1 MSDNSTPQGTDLYS
15 AQNAIR
21 SMLTP
26 QQDNV
31 ATDDALEANATQ
43 VEDAEMPDDQ
53 EEEYE
58 AQADNSAVEGSESD
72 LDDDDDDDG
81 DEYGTLDLST
91 TIEVGG
97 EEKTIEELRSGFLR
111 QKDYTRKTQELAEHR
126 KAVEAKDQEM
136 DRERAEYA
144 QLLPAMAERIN
155 QAAEQEPDWDTLY
168 DADPVMAA
176 KAERQWRKQQE
187 GRVAQLQAV
196 QAEQQRMHQI
206 AQTKQQQMQQ
216 SYLEQQRHVL
226 PDIIPEWRDNKVAA
240 TEATQIRDF
249 LINEGFTEQDVSGMS
264 NATLVKLARKAMLYD
279 RGETRANE
287 VKAKPKK
294 PRTKTLK
301 SGSRA
306 SQPKRVSAA
315 QEAQNRAR
323 KTGRVND
330 AAAAIK
336 AILL

>member
-21 SMLTP
+21 SMLAP
-26 QQDNV
+26 QEDNV
-31 ATDDALEANATQ
+31 TTDDALEAEAAQ
-43 VEDAEMPDDQ
+43 VDEAEMPDGQ

-58 AQADNSAVEGSESD
+58 AQADNSPVEGSESD
-72 LDDDDDDDG
+72 LDDEDDDDG
-81 DEYGTLDLST
+81 DQYGSLDLST
-91 TIEVGG
+91 TIEVDG
-97 EEKTIEELRSGFLR
+97 EEITIEELRSGHLR

-144 QLLPAMAERIN
+144 QLLPALAERI
-155 QAAEQEPDWDTLY
+155 QQEAKQEPDWDTLY
-168 DADPVMAA
+168 DTDPVMAA
-176 KAERQWRKQQE
+176 KAERQWRKEQE

-196 QAEQQRMHQI
+196 QAEQQRMQQI
-206 AQTKQQQMQQ
+206 EAQKQQQMQQ
-216 SYLEQQRHVL
+216 SYLEQQRHIL
-226 PDIIPEWRDNKVAA
+226 PDIIPEWRDKKVAA

-249 LINEGFTEQDVSGMS
+249 LLGEGFSEQDVSGMS

-294 PRTKTLK
+294 PRAKILK

-306 SQPKRVSAA
+306 SQPKRTSAA

-336 AILL
+336 ALL

>member
-26 QQDNV
+26 QEDNV
-31 ATDDALEANATQ
+31 ATDDALEAEAAQ
-43 VEDAEMPDDQ
+43 VEDAEMPEGQ
-53 EEEYE
+53 EDEYE

-72 LDDDDDDDG
+72 LDDDEDDDG
-81 DEYGTLDLST
+81 DQYGTLDLST
-91 TIEVGG
+91 TIEVDG

-111 QKDYTRKTQELAEHR
+111 QKDYTRKTQELAESR
-126 KAVEAKDQEM
+126 KAVEAKDQEIE
-136 DRERAEYA
+136 RERAEYA
-144 QLLPAMAERIN
+144 QLLPAMAERIQ

-168 DADPVMAA
+168 DTDPVMAA
-176 KAERQWRKQQE
+176 KAERQWRKEQE
-187 GRVAQLQAV
+187 ARTAQLQAV
-196 QAEQQRMHQI
+196 QAEQQRMQQI
-206 AQTKQQQMQQ
+206 AAQKQQQMQQ
-216 SYLEQQRHVL
+216 SYLEQQRHIL
-226 PDIIPEWRDNKVAA
+226 PDIIPEWRDKKVAA

-249 LINEGFTEQDVSGMS
+249 LLGEGFSEQDVSGMS

-306 SQPKRVSAA
+306 SQPKRTSAA

-323 KTGRVND
+323 KTGRVTD

-336 AILL
+336 ALL

>member
-21 SMLTP
+21 SMLAP
-26 QQDNV
+26 QEDNV
-31 ATDDALEANATQ
+31 TTDDALEAEAAQ
-43 VEDAEMPDDQ
+43 VDDAEMPDGQ

-58 AQADNSAVEGSESD
+58 AQADNSPVEGSESD
-72 LDDDDDDDG
+72 LDDEDDDDG
-81 DEYGTLDLST
+81 DGYGTLDLST
-91 TIEVGG
+91 TLEVDG

-144 QLLPAMAERIN
+144 QLLPAMAERIQ

-168 DADPVMAA
+168 DTDPVMAA
-176 KAERQWRKQQE
+176 KAERQWRKEQE
-187 GRVAQLQAV
+187 ARTAQLQAV
-196 QAEQQRMHQI
+196 QAEQQRMQQI
-206 AQTKQQQMQQ
+206 AAQKQQQMQQ
-216 SYLEQQRHVL
+216 SYLEQQRHIL
-226 PDIIPEWRDNKVAA
+226 PDIIPEWRDKKVAA

-249 LINEGFTEQDVSGMS
+249 LLGEGFSEQDVSGMS

-294 PRTKTLK
+294 PRAKILK

-306 SQPKRVSAA
+306 SQPKRTSAA

-336 AILL
+336 ALL

>member
-21 SMLTP
+21 SMLAP
-26 QQDNV
+26 QEDNV
-31 ATDDALEANATQ
+31 TTDDALEAEAAQ
-43 VEDAEMPDDQ
+43 VDDAEMPDGQ

-58 AQADNSAVEGSESD
+58 AQADNSPVEGSESD
-72 LDDDDDDDG
+72 LDDEDDDDG
-81 DEYGTLDLST
+81 DQYGSLDLST
-91 TIEVGG
+91 TIEVDG
-97 EEKTIEELRSGFLR
+97 EEITIEELRSGHLR
-111 QKDYTRKTQELAEHR
+111 QKDYTRKTQELAENR
-126 KAVEAKDQEM
+126 KAMEAQYQEIE
-136 DRERAEYA
+136 RERAEYA
-144 QLLPAMAERIN
+144 QLLPAMAERIQ

-168 DADPVMAA
+168 DTDPVMAA
-176 KAERQWRKQQE
+176 KAERQWRKEQE
-187 GRVAQLQAV
+187 ARVAQLQAV
-196 QAEQQRMHQI
+196 QAEQQRMQQI
-206 AQTKQQQMQQ
+206 EAQKQQQMQQ
-216 SYLEQQRHVL
+216 SYLEQQRHIL
-226 PDIIPEWRDNKVAA
+226 PDIIPEWRDKKVAA

-249 LINEGFTEQDVSGMS
+249 LLGEGFSEQDVSGMS

-294 PRTKTLK
+294 PRAKILK

-306 SQPKRVSAA
+306 SQPKRTSAA

-336 AILL
+336 ALL

>member
-21 SMLTP
+21 SMLAP
-26 QQDNV
+26 QEDNV
-31 ATDDALEANATQ
+31 TTDDALEAEAAQ
-43 VEDAEMPDDQ
+43 VDEAEMPDGQ

-58 AQADNSAVEGSESD
+58 AQADNSPVEGSESD
-72 LDDDDDDDG
+72 LDDEDDDDG
-81 DEYGTLDLST
+81 DQYGSLDLST
-91 TIEVGG
+91 TIEVDG
-97 EEKTIEELRSGFLR
+97 EEITIEELRSGHLR

-144 QLLPAMAERIN
+144 QLLPALAERI
-155 QAAEQEPDWDTLY
+155 QQEAKQEPDWDTLY

-176 KAERQWRKQQE
+176 KAERQWRKEQE

-196 QAEQQRMHQI
+196 QAEQQRMQQI
-206 AQTKQQQMQQ
+206 EAQKQQQMQQ
-216 SYLEQQRHVL
+216 SYLEQQRHIL
-226 PDIIPEWRDNKVAA
+226 PDIIPEWRDKKVAA

-249 LINEGFTEQDVSGMS
+249 LLGEGFSEQDVSGMS

-306 SQPKRVSAA
+306 SQPKRTSAA

-336 AILL
+336 ALL

>member
-21 SMLTP
+21 SMLAP
-26 QQDNV
+26 QEDNV
-31 ATDDALEANATQ
+31 TTDDALEAEAAQ
-43 VEDAEMPDDQ
+43 VDDAEMPDGQ

-58 AQADNSAVEGSESD
+58 AQADNSPVEGSESD
-72 LDDDDDDDG
+72 LDDDEDG
-81 DEYGTLDLST
+81 DGDGYGTLDLST
-91 TIEVGG
+91 TLEVDG

-126 KAVEAKDQEM
+126 KAVEAKDQEIE
-136 DRERAEYA
+136 RERAEYA
-144 QLLPAMAERIN
+144 QLLPAMAERIQ

-168 DADPVMAA
+168 DTDPVMAA
-176 KAERQWRKQQE
+176 KAERQWRKEQE
-187 GRVAQLQAV
+187 ARVAQLQAV
-196 QAEQQRMHQI
+196 QAEQQRMQQI
-206 AQTKQQQMQQ
+206 AAQKHQHLQQ
-216 SYLEQQRHVL
+216 SYLEQQRHIL
-226 PDIIPEWRDNKVAA
+226 PDIIPEWRDKKVAA

-249 LINEGFTEQDVSGMS
+249 LLGEGFSEQDVSGMS

-294 PRTKTLK
+294 PRAKILK

-306 SQPKRVSAA
+306 SQPKRTSAA

-336 AILL
+336 ALL

>member
-15 AQNAIR
+15 AQNAIK

>member
-15 AQNAIR
+15 AQNAIK

-323 KTGRVND
+323 KTGSVND

>member
-21 SMLTP
+21 SMLAP
-26 QQDNV
+26 QEDNV
-31 ATDDALEANATQ
+31 TTDDALEAEAAQ
-43 VEDAEMPDDQ
+43 VDEAEMPDGQ

-58 AQADNSAVEGSESD
+58 AQADNSPVEGSESD
-72 LDDDDDDDG
+72 LDDEDDDDG
-81 DEYGTLDLST
+81 DQYGSLDLST
-91 TIEVGG
+91 TIEVDG
-97 EEKTIEELRSGFLR
+97 EEITIEELRSGHLR

-144 QLLPAMAERIN
+144 QLLPALAERI
-155 QAAEQEPDWDTLY
+155 QQEAKQEPDWDTLY

-176 KAERQWRKQQE
+176 KAERQWRKEQE
-187 GRVAQLQAV
+187 ERVAQLQAV
-196 QAEQQRMHQI
+196 QAEQQRMQQI
-206 AQTKQQQMQQ
+206 EAQKHEQMQQ
-216 SYLEQQRHVL
+216 SYLEQQRQIL
-226 PDIIPEWRDNKVAA
+226 PDIIPEWRDSKVAA

-249 LINEGFTEQDVSGMS
+249 LLGEGFSEQDVSGMS

-306 SQPKRVSAA
+306 SQPKRTSAA

-336 AILL
+336 ALL

>member
-21 SMLTP
+21 SMLAP
-26 QQDNV
+26 QEDNV
-31 ATDDALEANATQ
+31 TTDDALEAEAAQ
-43 VEDAEMPDDQ
+43 VDDAEMPDGQ
-53 EEEYE
+53 EEEYQ
-58 AQADNSAVEGSESD
+58 AQADNSPVEGSESD
-72 LDDDDDDDG
+72 LDDDEGGDG
-81 DEYGTLDLST
+81 DGYGTLDLST
-91 TIEVGG
+91 TLEVDG

-111 QKDYTRKTQELAEHR
+111 QKDYTRKTQELAENR
-126 KAVEAKDQEM
+126 KAMEAQYQEIE
-136 DRERAEYA
+136 RERAEYA
-144 QLLPAMAERIN
+144 QLLPAMAERIQ

-168 DADPVMAA
+168 DTDPVMAA
-176 KAERQWRKQQE
+176 KAERQWRKEQE

-196 QAEQQRMHQI
+196 QAEQQRMQQI
-206 AQTKQQQMQQ
+206 EAQKREQMQQ
-216 SYLEQQRHVL
+216 SYLEQQRHIL
-226 PDIIPEWRDNKVAA
+226 PDIIPEWRDKKVAA

-249 LINEGFTEQDVSGMS
+249 LLGEGFSEQDVSGMS

-294 PRTKTLK
+294 PRAKILK

-306 SQPKRVSAA
+306 SQPKRTSAA

-336 AILL
+336 ALL

>member
-26 QQDNV
+26 QEDNV
-31 ATDDALEANATQ
+31 ATDDALEAEAAQ
-43 VEDAEMPDDQ
+43 VEDAEMPEGQ
-53 EEEYE
+53 EDEYE

-72 LDDDDDDDG
+72 LDDEDDDDG
-81 DEYGTLDLST
+81 DQYGSLDLST
-91 TIEVGG
+91 TIEVDG
-97 EEKTIEELRSGFLR
+97 EEITIEELRSGHLR
-111 QKDYTRKTQELAEHR
+111 QKDYTRKTQELAENR
-126 KAVEAKDQEM
+126 KAMEAQYQEIE
-136 DRERAEYA
+136 RERAEYA
-144 QLLPAMAERIN
+144 QLLPAMAERIQ

-168 DADPVMAA
+168 DTDPVMAA
-176 KAERQWRKQQE
+176 KAERQWRKEQE
-187 GRVAQLQAV
+187 ARTAQLQAV
-196 QAEQQRMHQI
+196 QAEQQRMQQI
-206 AQTKQQQMQQ
+206 AAQKQQQMQQ
-216 SYLEQQRHVL
+216 SYLEQQRHIL
-226 PDIIPEWRDNKVAA
+226 PDIIPEWRDKKVAA

-249 LINEGFTEQDVSGMS
+249 LLGEGFSEQDVSGMS

-306 SQPKRVSAA
+306 SQPKRTSAA

-323 KTGRVND
+323 KTGRVTD

-336 AILL
+336 ALL

>member
-26 QQDNV
+26 QEDNV
-31 ATDDALEANATQ
+31 ATDDALEAEAAQ
-43 VEDAEMPDDQ
+43 VEDAEMPEGQ

-58 AQADNSAVEGSESD
+58 AQADSSPVEGSESD
-72 LDDDDDDDG
+72 LDDEDDDDG
-81 DEYGTLDLST
+81 DQYGSLDLST
-91 TIEVGG
+91 TIEVDG
-97 EEKTIEELRSGFLR
+97 EEITIEELRSGHLR
-111 QKDYTRKTQELAEHR
+111 QKDYTRKTQELAENR
-126 KAVEAKDQEM
+126 KAMEAQYQEIE
-136 DRERAEYA
+136 RERAEYA
-144 QLLPAMAERIN
+144 QLLPAMAERIQ

-168 DADPVMAA
+168 DTDPVMAA
-176 KAERQWRKQQE
+176 KAERQWRKEQE
-187 GRVAQLQAV
+187 ARTAQLQAV
-196 QAEQQRMHQI
+196 QAEQQRMQQI
-206 AQTKQQQMQQ
+206 AAQKQEQMQQ
-216 SYLEQQRHVL
+216 SYLEQQRHIL
-226 PDIIPEWRDNKVAA
+226 PDIIPEWRDKKVAA

-249 LINEGFTEQDVSGMS
+249 LLGEGFSEQDVSGMS

-306 SQPKRVSAA
+306 SQPKRTSAA

-336 AILL
+336 ALL

>member
-31 ATDDALEANATQ
+31 ATDDALEAEAAQ
-43 VEDAEMPDDQ
+43 VEDAEMPDGQ
-53 EEEYE
+53 EDEYE

-72 LDDDDDDDG
+72 LDDEGDDDG
-81 DEYGTLDLST
+81 DQYGSLDLSS
-91 TIEVGG
+91 TIEVDG
-97 EEKTIEELRSGFLR
+97 EEITIEELRSGHLR
-111 QKDYTRKTQELAEHR
+111 QKDYTRKTQELAENR
-126 KAVEAKDQEM
+126 KAMEAQYQEIE
-136 DRERAEYA
+136 RERAEYA
-144 QLLPAMAERIN
+144 QLLPAMAERIQ

-168 DADPVMAA
+168 DTDPVMAA
-176 KAERQWRKQQE
+176 KAERQWRKEQE
-187 GRVAQLQAV
+187 ARTAQLQAV
-196 QAEQQRMHQI
+196 QAEQQRMQQI
-206 AQTKQQQMQQ
+206 AAQKQQQMQQ
-216 SYLEQQRHVL
+216 SYLEQQRHIL
-226 PDIIPEWRDNKVAA
+226 PDIIPEWRDKKVAA

-249 LINEGFTEQDVSGMS
+249 LLGEGFSEQDVSGMS

-306 SQPKRVSAA
+306 SQPKRTSAA

-336 AILL
+336 ALL

>member
-21 SMLTP
+21 SMLAP
-26 QQDNV
+26 QEDNV
-31 ATDDALEANATQ
+31 TTDDALEAEAAQ
-43 VEDAEMPDDQ
+43 VDDAEMPDGQ

-58 AQADNSAVEGSESD
+58 AQADNSPVEGSESD
-72 LDDDDDDDG
+72 LDDDEDG
-81 DEYGTLDLST
+81 DGDGYGTLDLST
-91 TIEVGG
+91 TLEVDG

-111 QKDYTRKTQELAEHR
+111 QKDYTRKTQELAENR
-126 KAVEAKDQEM
+126 KAMEAQYQEIE
-136 DRERAEYA
+136 RERAEYA
-144 QLLPAMAERIN
+144 QLLPAMAERIQ

-168 DADPVMAA
+168 DTDPVMAA
-176 KAERQWRKQQE
+176 KAERQWRKEQE

-196 QAEQQRMHQI
+196 QAEQQRMQQI
-206 AQTKQQQMQQ
+206 EAQKQQQMQQ
-216 SYLEQQRHVL
+216 SYLEQQRHIL
-226 PDIIPEWRDNKVAA
+226 PDIIPEWRDKKVAA

-249 LINEGFTEQDVSGMS
+249 LLGEGFSEQDVSGMS

-294 PRTKTLK
+294 PRAKILK

-306 SQPKRVSAA
+306 SQPKRTSAA

-336 AILL
+336 ALL

>member
-1 MSDNSTPQGTDLYS
+1 MSDNSTPKGTDLYS

-21 SMLTP
+21 SMLAP
-26 QQDNV
+26 QEDNV
-31 ATDDALEANATQ
+31 TTDDALEAEAAQ
-43 VEDAEMPDDQ
+43 VDEAEMPDGQ

-58 AQADNSAVEGSESD
+58 AQADNSPVEGSESD
-72 LDDDDDDDG
+72 LDDEDDDDG
-81 DEYGTLDLST
+81 DQYGSLDLST
-91 TIEVGG
+91 TIEVDG
-97 EEKTIEELRSGFLR
+97 EEITIEELRSGHLR
-111 QKDYTRKTQELAEHR
+111 QKDYTRKTQELAENR
-126 KAVEAKDQEM
+126 KAMEAQYQEIE
-136 DRERAEYA
+136 RERAEYA
-144 QLLPAMAERIN
+144 QLLPAMAERIQ

-176 KAERQWRKQQE
+176 KAERQWRKEQE
-187 GRVAQLQAV
+187 ARVAQLQAV
-196 QAEQQRMHQI
+196 QAEQQRMQQI
-206 AQTKQQQMQQ
+206 EAQKQQQMQQ
-216 SYLEQQRHVL
+216 SYLEQQRHIL
-226 PDIIPEWRDNKVAA
+226 PDIIPEWRDKKVAA

-249 LINEGFTEQDVSGMS
+249 LLGEGFSEQDVSGMS

-306 SQPKRVSAA
+306 SQPKRTSAA

-336 AILL
+336 ALL

>member
-21 SMLTP
+21 SMLAP
-26 QQDNV
+26 QEDNV
-31 ATDDALEANATQ
+31 TTDDALEAEAAQ
-43 VEDAEMPDDQ
+43 VDDAEMPDGQ

-58 AQADNSAVEGSESD
+58 AQADNSPVEGSESD
-72 LDDDDDDDG
+72 LDDEDDDDG
-81 DEYGTLDLST
+81 DQYGSLDLST
-91 TIEVGG
+91 TIEVDG
-97 EEKTIEELRSGFLR
+97 EEITIEELRSGHLR
-111 QKDYTRKTQELAEHR
+111 QKDYTRKTQELAENR
-126 KAVEAKDQEM
+126 KAMEAQYQEIE
-136 DRERAEYA
+136 RERAEYA
-144 QLLPAMAERIN
+144 QLLPAMAERIQ

-168 DADPVMAA
+168 DTDPVMAA
-176 KAERQWRKQQE
+176 KAERQWRKEQE
-187 GRVAQLQAV
+187 ERVAQLQAV
-196 QAEQQRMHQI
+196 QAEQQRMQQI
-206 AQTKQQQMQQ
+206 AAQKQQQMQQ
-216 SYLEQQRHVL
+216 SYLEQQRHIL
-226 PDIIPEWRDNKVAA
+226 PDIIPEWRDKKVAA

-249 LINEGFTEQDVSGMS
+249 LLGEGFSEQDVSGMS

-294 PRTKTLK
+294 PRAKILK

-306 SQPKRVSAA
+306 SQPKRTSAA

-336 AILL
+336 ALL

>member
-21 SMLTP
+21 SMLAP
-26 QQDNV
+26 QEDNV
-31 ATDDALEANATQ
+31 TTDDALEAEAAQ
-43 VEDAEMPDDQ
+43 VDEAEMPDGQ

-58 AQADNSAVEGSESD
+58 AQADNSPVEGSESD
-72 LDDDDDDDG
+72 LDDDEDG
-81 DEYGTLDLST
+81 DGDGYGTLDLST
-91 TIEVGG
+91 TLEVDG

-126 KAVEAKDQEM
+126 KAVEAKDQEI

-144 QLLPAMAERIN
+144 QLLPALAERI
-155 QAAEQEPDWDTLY
+155 QQEAKQEPDWDTLY

-176 KAERQWRKQQE
+176 KAERQWRKEQE

-196 QAEQQRMHQI
+196 QAEQQRMQQI
-206 AQTKQQQMQQ
+206 EAQKQQQMQQ
-216 SYLEQQRHVL
+216 SYLEQQRQIL
-226 PDIIPEWRDNKVAA
+226 PDIIPEWRDKKVAA

-249 LINEGFTEQDVSGMS
+249 LLGEGFSEQDVSGMS

-294 PRTKTLK
+294 PRAKTLK

-306 SQPKRVSAA
+306 SQPKRTSAA

-336 AILL
+336 ALL

>member
-21 SMLTP
+21 SMLAP
-26 QQDNV
+26 QEDNV
-31 ATDDALEANATQ
+31 TTDDALEAEAAQ
-43 VEDAEMPDDQ
+43 VDDAEMPDGQ

-58 AQADNSAVEGSESD
+58 AQADNSPVEGSESD
-72 LDDDDDDDG
+72 LDDDEDG
-81 DEYGTLDLST
+81 DGDGYGTLDLST
-91 TIEVGG
+91 TLEVDG

-111 QKDYTRKTQELAEHR
+111 QKDYTRKTQELAENR
-126 KAVEAKDQEM
+126 KAMDAQYQEIE
-136 DRERAEYA
+136 RERAEYA
-144 QLLPAMAERIN
+144 QLLPAMAERIQ

-168 DADPVMAA
+168 DTDPVMAA
-176 KAERQWRKQQE
+176 KAERQWRKEQE

-196 QAEQQRMHQI
+196 QAEQQRMQQI
-206 AQTKQQQMQQ
+206 EAQKQQQMQQ
-216 SYLEQQRHVL
+216 SYLEQQRHIL
-226 PDIIPEWRDNKVAA
+226 PDIIPEWRDRKVAA

-249 LINEGFTEQDVSGMS
+249 LLGEGFSEQDVSGMS

-294 PRTKTLK
+294 PRAKILK

-306 SQPKRVSAA
+306 SQPKRTSAA

-336 AILL
+336 ALL

>member
-21 SMLTP
+21 SMLAP
-26 QQDNV
+26 QEDNV
-31 ATDDALEANATQ
+31 TTDDALEAEAAQ
-43 VEDAEMPDDQ
+43 VDDAEMPDGQ

-58 AQADNSAVEGSESD
+58 AQADNSPVEGSESD
-72 LDDDDDDDG
+72 LDDEDDDDG
-81 DEYGTLDLST
+81 DGYGTLDLST
-91 TIEVGG
+91 TLEVDG

-144 QLLPAMAERIN
+144 QLLPAMAERIQ

-168 DADPVMAA
+168 DTDPVMAA
-176 KAERQWRKQQE
+176 KAERQWRKEQE
-187 GRVAQLQAV
+187 ARVAQLQAV
-196 QAEQQRMHQI
+196 QAEQQRMQQI
-206 AQTKQQQMQQ
+206 EAQKREQMQQ
-216 SYLEQQRHVL
+216 SYLEQQRHIL
-226 PDIIPEWRDNKVAA
+226 PDIIPEWRDKKVAA

-249 LINEGFTEQDVSGMS
+249 LLGEGFSEQDVSGMS

-294 PRTKTLK
+294 PRAKILK

-306 SQPKRVSAA
+306 SQPKRTSAA

-336 AILL
+336 ALL

>member
-21 SMLTP
+21 SMLAP
-26 QQDNV
+26 QEDNV
-31 ATDDALEANATQ
+31 TTDDALEAEAAQ
-43 VEDAEMPDDQ
+43 VDDAEMPDGQ
-53 EEEYE
+53 EEGYE
-58 AQADNSAVEGSESD
+58 AQADNSPVEGSESD
-72 LDDDDDDDG
+72 LDDDEDG
-81 DEYGTLDLST
+81 DGDGYGTLDLST
-91 TIEVGG
+91 TLEVDG

-126 KAVEAKDQEM
+126 KAVDAQYQEM
-136 DRERAEYA
+136 ERERAEYA
-144 QLLPAMAERIN
+144 QLLPAMAERIQ

-168 DADPVMAA
+168 DTDPVMAA
-176 KAERQWRKQQE
+176 KAERQWRKEQE

-196 QAEQQRMHQI
+196 QAEQQRMQQI
-206 AQTKQQQMQQ
+206 EAQKREQMQQ
-216 SYLEQQRHVL
+216 SYLEQQRHIL
-226 PDIIPEWRDNKVAA
+226 PDIIPEWRDRKVAA

-249 LINEGFTEQDVSGMS
+249 LLGEGFSEQDVSGMS

-294 PRTKTLK
+294 PRAKILK

-306 SQPKRVSAA
+306 SQPKRTSAA

-336 AILL
+336 ALL

>member
-21 SMLTP
+21 SMLAP
-26 QQDNV
+26 QEDNV
-31 ATDDALEANATQ
+31 TTDDALEAEAAQ
-43 VEDAEMPDDQ
+43 VDDAEMPDGQ
-53 EEEYE
+53 EEEYQ
-58 AQADNSAVEGSESD
+58 AQADNSPVEGSESD
-72 LDDDDDDDG
+72 LDDDEDG
-81 DEYGTLDLST
+81 DGDGYGTLDLST
-91 TIEVGG
+91 TLEVDG

-111 QKDYTRKTQELAEHR
+111 QKDYTRKTQELAENR
-126 KAVEAKDQEM
+126 KVMEAQYQEIE
-136 DRERAEYA
+136 RERAEYA
-144 QLLPAMAERIN
+144 QLLPAMAERIQ

-168 DADPVMAA
+168 DTDPVMAA
-176 KAERQWRKQQE
+176 KAERQWRKEQE

-196 QAEQQRMHQI
+196 QAEQQRMQQI
-206 AQTKQQQMQQ
+206 AAQKQQQMQQ
-216 SYLEQQRHVL
+216 SYLEQQRHIL
-226 PDIIPEWRDNKVAA
+226 PDIIPEWRDKKVAA

-249 LINEGFTEQDVSGMS
+249 LLGEGFSEQDVSGMS

-294 PRTKTLK
+294 PRAKILK

-306 SQPKRVSAA
+306 SQPKRTSAA

-336 AILL
+336 ALL

>member
-21 SMLTP
+21 SMLAP
-26 QQDNV
+26 QEDNV
-31 ATDDALEANATQ
+31 TTDDALEAEAAQ
-43 VEDAEMPDDQ
+43 VDDAEMPDGQ

-58 AQADNSAVEGSESD
+58 AQADNSPVEGSESD
-72 LDDDDDDDG
+72 LDDDEDG
-81 DEYGTLDLST
+81 DGDGYGTLDLST
-91 TIEVGG
+91 TLEVDG

-126 KAVEAKDQEM
+126 RAVEAKDQEIE
-136 DRERAEYA
+136 RERAEYA
-144 QLLPAMAERIN
+144 QLLPAMAERIQ

-168 DADPVMAA
+168 DTDAVMAA
-176 KAERQWRKQQE
+176 KAERQLRKEQE

-196 QAEQQRMHQI
+196 QAEQQRMQQI
-206 AQTKQQQMQQ
+206 AAQQHQHLQQ
-216 SYLEQQRHVL
+216 SYLEQKRHIL
-226 PDIIPEWRDNKVAA
+226 PDIIPEWRDKKVAA

-249 LINEGFTEQDVSGMS
+249 LLGEGFSEQDVSGMS

-294 PRTKTLK
+294 PRAKILK

-306 SQPKRVSAA
+306 SQPKRTSAA

-336 AILL
+336 ALL

>member
-21 SMLTP
+21 SMLAP
-26 QQDNV
+26 QEDNV
-31 ATDDALEANATQ
+31 TTDDALEAEAAQ
-43 VEDAEMPDDQ
+43 VDEAEMPDGQ

-58 AQADNSAVEGSESD
+58 AQADNSPVEGSESD
-72 LDDDDDDDG
+72 LDDEDDDDG
-81 DEYGTLDLST
+81 DQYGSLDLST
-91 TIEVGG
+91 TIEVDG
-97 EEKTIEELRSGFLR
+97 EEITIEELRSGHLR
-111 QKDYTRKTQELAEHR
+111 QKDYTRKTQELAENR
-126 KAVEAKDQEM
+126 KAMEAQYQEIE
-136 DRERAEYA
+136 RERAEYA
-144 QLLPAMAERIN
+144 QLLPAMAERIQ

-168 DADPVMAA
+168 DTDPVMAA
-176 KAERQWRKQQE
+176 KAERQWRKEQE

-196 QAEQQRMHQI
+196 QAEQQRMQQI
-206 AQTKQQQMQQ
+206 EAQKQQQMQQ
-216 SYLEQQRHVL
+216 SYLEQQRHIL
-226 PDIIPEWRDNKVAA
+226 PDIIPEWRDKKVAA

-249 LINEGFTEQDVSGMS
+249 LLGEGFSEQDVSGMS

-306 SQPKRVSAA
+306 SQPKRTSAA

-336 AILL
+336 ALL

>member
-21 SMLTP
+21 SMLAP
-26 QQDNV
+26 QEDNV
-31 ATDDALEANATQ
+31 TTDDALEAEAAQ
-43 VEDAEMPDDQ
+43 VDDAEMPDGQ

-58 AQADNSAVEGSESD
+58 AQADNSPVEGSESD
-72 LDDDDDDDG
+72 LDDEDDDDG
-81 DEYGTLDLST
+81 DQYGSLDLST
-91 TIEVGG
+91 TIEVDG
-97 EEKTIEELRSGFLR
+97 EEITIEELRSGHLR
-111 QKDYTRKTQELAEHR
+111 QKDYTRKTQELAENR
-126 KAVEAKDQEM
+126 KAMEAQYQEIE
-136 DRERAEYA
+136 RERAEYA
-144 QLLPAMAERIN
+144 QLLPAMAERIQ

-168 DADPVMAA
+168 DTDPVMAA
-176 KAERQWRKQQE
+176 KAERQWRKEQE
-187 GRVAQLQAV
+187 ARTAQLQAV
-196 QAEQQRMHQI
+196 QAEQQRMQQI
-206 AQTKQQQMQQ
+206 AAQKQQQMQQ
-216 SYLEQQRHVL
+216 SYLEQQRHIL
-226 PDIIPEWRDNKVAA
+226 PDIIPEWRDKKVAA

-249 LINEGFTEQDVSGMS
+249 LLGEGFSEQDVSGMS

-306 SQPKRVSAA
+306 SQPKRTSAA

-336 AILL
+336 ALL

>member
-26 QQDNV
+26 QEDNV
-31 ATDDALEANATQ
+31 ATDDALEAEAAQ
-43 VEDAEMPDDQ
+43 VEDAEMPEGQ
-53 EEEYE
+53 EDEYE

-81 DEYGTLDLST
+81 DQYGTLDLST
-91 TIEVGG
+91 TIEVDG

-111 QKDYTRKTQELAEHR
+111 QKDYTRKTQELAESR
-126 KAVEAKDQEM
+126 KAVEAKDQEIE
-136 DRERAEYA
+136 RERAEYA
-144 QLLPAMAERIN
+144 QLLPAMAERIQ

-168 DADPVMAA
+168 DTDPVMAA
-176 KAERQWRKQQE
+176 KAERQWRKEQE
-187 GRVAQLQAV
+187 ARTAQLQAV
-196 QAEQQRMHQI
+196 QAEQQRMQQI
-206 AQTKQQQMQQ
+206 AAQKQEQMQQ
-216 SYLEQQRHVL
+216 SYLEQQRHIL
-226 PDIIPEWRDNKVAA
+226 PDIIPEWRDKKVAA

-249 LINEGFTEQDVSGMS
+249 LLGEGFSEQDVSGMS

-306 SQPKRVSAA
+306 SQPKRTSAA

-336 AILL
+336 ALL

>member
-21 SMLTP
+21 SMLAP
-26 QQDNV
+26 QEDNV
-31 ATDDALEANATQ
+31 TTDDALEAEAAQ
-43 VEDAEMPDDQ
+43 VDDAEMPDGQ

-58 AQADNSAVEGSESD
+58 AQADNSPVEGSESD
-72 LDDDDDDDG
+72 LDDEDDDDG
-81 DEYGTLDLST
+81 DQYGTLDLST
-91 TIEVGG
+91 TLEVDG
-97 EEKTIEELRSGFLR
+97 EEITIEELRSGHLR
-111 QKDYTRKTQELAEHR
+111 QKDYTRKTQELAENR
-126 KAVEAKDQEM
+126 KAMEAQYQEIE
-136 DRERAEYA
+136 RERAEYA
-144 QLLPAMAERIN
+144 QLLPAMAERIQ

-168 DADPVMAA
+168 DTDPVMAA
-176 KAERQWRKQQE
+176 KAERQWRKEQE
-187 GRVAQLQAV
+187 ARTAQLQAV
-196 QAEQQRMHQI
+196 QAEQQRMQQI
-206 AQTKQQQMQQ
+206 AAQKQQQMQQ
-216 SYLEQQRHVL
+216 SYLEQQRHIL
-226 PDIIPEWRDNKVAA
+226 PDIIPEWRDKKVAA

-249 LINEGFTEQDVSGMS
+249 LLGEGFSEQDVSGMS

-294 PRTKTLK
+294 PRAKILK

-306 SQPKRVSAA
+306 SQPKRTSAA

-336 AILL
+336 ALL

>member
-21 SMLTP
+21 SMLAP
-26 QQDNV
+26 QEDNV
-31 ATDDALEANATQ
+31 TTDDALEAETAQ
-43 VEDAEMPDDQ
+43 VDDAEMPDGQ

-58 AQADNSAVEGSESD
+58 AQADNSPVEGSESD
-72 LDDDDDDDG
+72 LDDEDDDDG
-81 DEYGTLDLST
+81 DQYGSLDLST
-91 TIEVGG
+91 TIEVDG
-97 EEKTIEELRSGFLR
+97 EEITIEELRSGHLR
-111 QKDYTRKTQELAEHR
+111 QKDYTRKTQELAENR
-126 KAVEAKDQEM
+126 KAMEAQYQEIE
-136 DRERAEYA
+136 RERAEYA
-144 QLLPAMAERIN
+144 QLLPAMAERIQ

-168 DADPVMAA
+168 DTDPVMAA
-176 KAERQWRKQQE
+176 KAERQWRKEQE
-187 GRVAQLQAV
+187 ARTAQLQAV
-196 QAEQQRMHQI
+196 QAEQQRMQQI
-206 AQTKQQQMQQ
+206 EAQKREQMQQ
-216 SYLEQQRHVL
+216 SYLEQQRHIL
-226 PDIIPEWRDNKVAA
+226 PDIIPEWRDKKVAA

-249 LINEGFTEQDVSGMS
+249 LLGEGFSEQDVSGMS

-294 PRTKTLK
+294 PRAKILK

-306 SQPKRVSAA
+306 SQPKRTSAA

-336 AILL
+336 ALL

>member
-26 QQDNV
+26 QEDNV
-31 ATDDALEANATQ
+31 ATDDALEAEAAQ
-43 VEDAEMPDDQ
+43 VEDAEMPEGQ
-53 EEEYE
+53 EDEYE

-72 LDDDDDDDG
+72 LDDEDDDDG
-81 DEYGTLDLST
+81 DQYGTLDLST
-91 TIEVGG
+91 TIEVDG

-111 QKDYTRKTQELAEHR
+111 QKDYTRKTQELAESR
-126 KAVEAKDQEM
+126 KAIEAKDQEIE
-136 DRERAEYA
+136 RERAEYA
-144 QLLPAMAERIN
+144 QLLPAMAERIQ

-168 DADPVMAA
+168 DTDPVMAA
-176 KAERQWRKQQE
+176 KAERQWRKEQE
-187 GRVAQLQAV
+187 ARTAQLQAV
-196 QAEQQRMHQI
+196 QAEQQRMQQI
-206 AQTKQQQMQQ
+206 AAQKQEQMQQ
-216 SYLEQQRHVL
+216 SYLEQQRHIL
-226 PDIIPEWRDNKVAA
+226 PDIIPEWRDKKVAA

-249 LINEGFTEQDVSGMS
+249 LLGEGFSEQDVSGMS

-306 SQPKRVSAA
+306 SQPKRTSAA

-336 AILL
+336 ALL

>member
-21 SMLTP
+21 SMLAP
-26 QQDNV
+26 QEDNV
-31 ATDDALEANATQ
+31 TTDDALEAEAAQ
-43 VEDAEMPDDQ
+43 VDDAEMPDGQ

-58 AQADNSAVEGSESD
+58 AQADNSPVEGSESD
-72 LDDDDDDDG
+72 LDDEDDDDG
-81 DEYGTLDLST
+81 DQYGSLDLST
-91 TIEVGG
+91 TIEVDG
-97 EEKTIEELRSGFLR
+97 EEITIEELRSGHLR
-111 QKDYTRKTQELAEHR
+111 QKDYTRKTQELAENR
-126 KAVEAKDQEM
+126 KVMEAQYQEIE
-136 DRERAEYA
+136 RERAEYA
-144 QLLPAMAERIN
+144 QLLPAMAERIQ

-168 DADPVMAA
+168 DTDPVMAA
-176 KAERQWRKQQE
+176 KAERQWRKEQE
-187 GRVAQLQAV
+187 ARTAQLQAV
-196 QAEQQRMHQI
+196 QAEQQRMQQI
-206 AQTKQQQMQQ
+206 AAQKQQQMQQ
-216 SYLEQQRHVL
+216 SYLEQQRHIL
-226 PDIIPEWRDNKVAA
+226 PDIIPEWRDKKVAA

-249 LINEGFTEQDVSGMS
+249 LLGEGFSEQDVSGMS

-294 PRTKTLK
+294 PRAKTLK

-306 SQPKRVSAA
+306 SQPKRTSAA

-336 AILL
+336 ALL

>member
-26 QQDNV
+26 QEDNV
-31 ATDDALEANATQ
+31 ATDDALEAEAAQ
-43 VEDAEMPDDQ
+43 VEDAEMPEGQ

-58 AQADNSAVEGSESD
+58 AQADNSPVEGSESD
-72 LDDDDDDDG
+72 LDDEDDDDG
-81 DEYGTLDLST
+81 DQYGSLDLST
-91 TIEVGG
+91 TIEVDG
-97 EEKTIEELRSGFLR
+97 EEITIEELRSGHLR
-111 QKDYTRKTQELAEHR
+111 QKDYTRKTQELAENR
-126 KAVEAKDQEM
+126 KAMEAQYQEIE
-136 DRERAEYA
+136 RERAEYA
-144 QLLPAMAERIN
+144 QLLPAMAERIQ

-168 DADPVMAA
+168 DTDPVMAA
-176 KAERQWRKQQE
+176 KAERQWRKEQE
-187 GRVAQLQAV
+187 ARTAQLQAV
-196 QAEQQRMHQI
+196 QAEQQRMQQI
-206 AQTKQQQMQQ
+206 AAQKQEQMQQ
-216 SYLEQQRHVL
+216 SYLEQQRHIL
-226 PDIIPEWRDNKVAA
+226 PDIIPEWRDKKVAA

-249 LINEGFTEQDVSGMS
+249 LLGEGFSEQDVSGMS

-306 SQPKRVSAA
+306 SQPKRTSAA

-336 AILL
+336 ALL

>member
-21 SMLTP
+21 SMLAP
-26 QQDNV
+26 QEDNV
-31 ATDDALEANATQ
+31 TTDDALEAEAAQ
-43 VEDAEMPDDQ
+43 VDEAEMPDGQ

-58 AQADNSAVEGSESD
+58 AQADNSPVEGSESD
-72 LDDDDDDDG
+72 LDDEDDDDG
-81 DEYGTLDLST
+81 DQYGSLDLST
-91 TIEVGG
+91 TIEVDG
-97 EEKTIEELRSGFLR
+97 EEITIEELRSGHLR
-111 QKDYTRKTQELAEHR
+111 QKDYTRKTQELAENR
-126 KAVEAKDQEM
+126 KAMEAQYQEIE
-136 DRERAEYA
+136 RERAEYA
-144 QLLPAMAERIN
+144 QLLPAMAERIQ

-168 DADPVMAA
+168 DTDPVMAA
-176 KAERQWRKQQE
+176 KAERQWRKEQE

-196 QAEQQRMHQI
+196 QAEQQRMQQI
-206 AQTKQQQMQQ
+206 EAQKREQMQQ
-216 SYLEQQRHVL
+216 SYLEQQRHIL
-226 PDIIPEWRDNKVAA
+226 PDIIPEWRDKKVAA

-249 LINEGFTEQDVSGMS
+249 LLGEGFSEQDVSGMS

-294 PRTKTLK
+294 PRAKILK

-306 SQPKRVSAA
+306 SQPKRTSAA

-336 AILL
+336 ALL

>member
-21 SMLTP
+21 SMLAP
-26 QQDNV
+26 QEDNV
-31 ATDDALEANATQ
+31 TTDDALEAEAAQ
-43 VEDAEMPDDQ
+43 VDEAEMPDGQ
-53 EEEYE
+53 EEGYE
-58 AQADNSAVEGSESD
+58 AQADNSPVEGSESD
-72 LDDDDDDDG
+72 LDDEDDDDG
-81 DEYGTLDLST
+81 DQYGSLDLST
-91 TIEVGG
+91 TIEVDG
-97 EEKTIEELRSGFLR
+97 EEITIEELRSGHLR
-111 QKDYTRKTQELAEHR
+111 QKDYTRKTQELAENR
-126 KAVEAKDQEM
+126 KAMEAQYQEIE
-136 DRERAEYA
+136 RERAEYA
-144 QLLPAMAERIN
+144 QLLPAMAERIQ

-168 DADPVMAA
+168 DTDPVMAA
-176 KAERQWRKQQE
+176 KAERQWRKEQE
-187 GRVAQLQAV
+187 ARTAQLQAV
-196 QAEQQRMHQI
+196 QAEQQRMQQI
-206 AQTKQQQMQQ
+206 AAQKQQQMQQ
-216 SYLEQQRHVL
+216 SYLEQQRHIL
-226 PDIIPEWRDNKVAA
+226 PDIIPEWRDKKVAA

-249 LINEGFTEQDVSGMS
+249 LLGEGFSEQDVSGMS

-294 PRTKTLK
+294 PRAKILK

-306 SQPKRVSAA
+306 SQPKRTSAA

-336 AILL
+336 ALL

>member
-26 QQDNV
+26 QEDNV
-31 ATDDALEANATQ
+31 ATDDALEAEAAQ
-43 VEDAEMPDDQ
+43 VEDAEMPEGQ

-58 AQADNSAVEGSESD
+58 AQADNSPVEGSESD
-72 LDDDDDDDG
+72 LDDDEDDDG
-81 DEYGTLDLST
+81 DQYGTLDLST
-91 TIEVGG
+91 TIEVDG

-111 QKDYTRKTQELAEHR
+111 QKDYTRKTQELAESR
-126 KAVEAKDQEM
+126 KAIEAKDQEIE
-136 DRERAEYA
+136 RERAEYA
-144 QLLPAMAERIN
+144 QLLPAMAERIQ

-168 DADPVMAA
+168 DTDPVMAA
-176 KAERQWRKQQE
+176 KAERQWRKEQE
-187 GRVAQLQAV
+187 ARTAQLQAV
-196 QAEQQRMHQI
+196 QAEQQRMQQI
-206 AQTKQQQMQQ
+206 AAQKQEQMQQ
-216 SYLEQQRHVL
+216 SYLEQQRHIL
-226 PDIIPEWRDNKVAA
+226 PDIIPEWRDKKVAA

-249 LINEGFTEQDVSGMS
+249 LLGEGFSEQDVSGMS

-306 SQPKRVSAA
+306 SQPKRTSAA

-336 AILL
+336 ALL

>member
-1 MSDNSTPQGTDLYS
+1 
-15 AQNAIR
+15 
-21 SMLTP
+21 MLTP
-26 QQDNV
+26 QEDNV
-31 ATDDALEANATQ
+31 ATDDALEAEAAQ
-43 VEDAEMPDDQ
+43 VEDAEMPEGQ
-53 EEEYE
+53 EDEYE

-72 LDDDDDDDG
+72 LDDDEDDDG
-81 DEYGTLDLST
+81 DQYGTLDLST
-91 TIEVGG
+91 TIEVDG

-111 QKDYTRKTQELAEHR
+111 QKDYTRKTQELAENR
-126 KAVEAKDQEM
+126 KAMEAQYQEIE
-136 DRERAEYA
+136 RERAEYA
-144 QLLPAMAERIN
+144 QLLPAMAERIQ

-168 DADPVMAA
+168 DTDPVMAA
-176 KAERQWRKQQE
+176 KAERQWRKEQE
-187 GRVAQLQAV
+187 ARTAQLQAV
-196 QAEQQRMHQI
+196 QAEQQRMQQI
-206 AQTKQQQMQQ
+206 AAQKQEQMQQ
-216 SYLEQQRHVL
+216 SYLEQQRHIL
-226 PDIIPEWRDNKVAA
+226 PDIIPEWRDKKVAA

-249 LINEGFTEQDVSGMS
+249 LLGEGFSEQDVSGMS

-306 SQPKRVSAA
+306 SQPKRTSAA

-336 AILL
+336 ALL